1 MDTLTTQTRPVGT
14 VEIDAVAE
22 NRRFLVRVYGW
33 MAAGL
38 AVTGVVSLIVV
49 SNETLLG
56 AIVANPIVFYGLLIA
71 ELAAVWT
78 FGPIAKRF
86 SATVAAGVFFAYA
99 TMNGLTFSVLFL
111 VYTASSIG
119 GTFFITAGTFA
130 AVSTYGATTKRDL
143 TGVGSFMMMGLFGII
158 IASIVNIF
166 MASEMV
172 SWLLGYVGVLVF
184 TGLTAYHTQK
194 ILALNVL
201 GNEGTDEDRKEAIT
215 GALILYLDFINL
227 FLSLLR
233 LMGRRR

>member
-1 MDTLTTQTRPVGT
+1 MDTLTTQTRPIGT
-14 VEIDAVAE
+14 AVVDAAAE

-33 MAAGL
+33 MSAGL
-38 AVTGVVSLIVV
+38 AVTGLVALVVAS
-49 SNETLLG
+49 SETLIR
-56 AIVANPIVFYGLLIA
+56 AILLNRVVFYGLLIG
-71 ELAAVWT
+71 ELAAVWS
-78 FGPIAKRF
+78 FGSIARRF
-86 SATVAAGVFFAYA
+86 SSGVAAAAFFTYA
-99 TMNGLTFSVLFL
+99 TLNGLTFSVIFL

-119 GTFFITAGTFA
+119 GTFFITAGTFG
-130 AVSTYGATTKRDL
+130 AVSAYGAATKRDL
-143 TGVGSFMMMGLFGII
+143 TGVGSFMFMGLIGII
-158 IASIVNIF
+158 IASVVNLF
-166 MASEMV
+166 LGSEMI
-172 SWLLGYVGVLVF
+172 SWVVAYLGVIIF

>member
-14 VEIDAVAE
+14 AVVDATAE

-38 AVTGVVSLIVV
+38 AVTGVVSLVTV
-49 SNETLLG
+49 SSEGLLK
-56 AIVANPIVFYGLLIA
+56 AIVGNPIVFYGLLIG

-86 SATVAAGVFFAYA
+86 SAAVAASVFFAYA
-99 TMNGLTFSVLFL
+99 TMNGLTFSILFL
-111 VYTASSIG
+111 VYTASSVG

-130 AVSTYGATTKRDL
+130 AVSTFGATTKRDL
-143 TGVGSFMMMGLFGII
+143 TAVGSFMFMGLIGII
-158 IASIVNIF
+158 IASLVNLF
-166 MASEMV
+166 LGSEMI
-172 SWLLGYVGVLVF
+172 SWIIGYLGVIVF

-194 ILALNVL
+194 IIALNVL

>member
-1 MDTLTTQTRPVGT
+1 
-14 VEIDAVAE
+14 
-22 NRRFLVRVYGW
+22 
-33 MAAGL
+33 
-38 AVTGVVSLIVV
+38 
-49 SNETLLG
+49 
-56 AIVANPIVFYGLLIA
+56 
-71 ELAAVWT
+71 
-78 FGPIAKRF
+78 
-86 SATVAAGVFFAYA
+86 VFFAYA
-99 TMNGLTFSVLFL
+99 TMNGLTFSILFL

-130 AVSTYGATTKRDL
+130 AVSVYGSTTKRDL

-158 IASIVNIF
+158 IASVVNLF
-166 MASEMV
+166 LGNEML
-172 SWLLGYVGVLVF
+172 SWIIGYLCVIIF

-215 GALILYLDFINL
+215 GALILYLDFVNL

>member
-1 MDTLTTQTRPVGT
+1 MDTLTTQTGAGLATAVA
-14 VEIDAVAE
+14 DAAE

-33 MAAGL
+33 MASGL
-38 AVTGVVSLIVV
+38 AVTGIVSLVVVS
-49 SNETLLG
+49 TPALLR
-56 AIVANPIVFYGLLIA
+56 AIALNPILFYGLLIG

-86 SATVAAGVFFAYA
+86 SSTVAAGVFFAYA
-99 TMNGLTFSVLFL
+99 TMNGLTFSILFL
-111 VYTASSIG
+111 IYTASSIG

-130 AVSTYGATTKRDL
+130 AVSVYGSTTKRDL

-158 IASIVNIF
+158 IASVVNLF
-166 MASEMV
+166 LGNEML
-172 SWLLGYVGVLVF
+172 SWIIGYLGVIIF

-215 GALILYLDFINL
+215 GALILYLDFVNL